1 MSRPLAADRPLIK
14 PRGLSATAA
23 ARFGYYYADCETGAF
38 FASVDGLKFANIPN
52 LSFPQSHRCVLEP
65 HPTERG
71 GGLWLALG
79 SNGLHFVA
87 DANVPGA
94 TFRAAV
100 GIAAAHTVAVGAPP
114 TSGAEPSVYIFGLR
128 DSQVQGEGGEAG
140 AKDLHVLASLDRAAC
155 GLITCQSTAA
165 DAFTKS
171 TADAFTKNAPRPK
184 DPTANTPNRA
194 RDATSTSGQLPSP
207 LPLLE
212 RTSVKVAAVSKT
224 TIQTDNRGCPMPDVP
239 SATATTTTQQ
249 PQHNTTTPQ
258 HHNTTTPH
266 HHNTTTPHHH
276 NTTTPNTTT
285 PQHHKTPQNT
295 PHTTH
300 HTTPLT
306 PPHHVAH
313 PLPR

>member
-1 MSRPLAADRPLIK
+1 MAHSAALPCGRLLSRADNMSRPLAADRPLIK

-140 AKDLHVLASLDRAAC
+140 AEDLHVLASLDRAATFTDVRSSNGK
-155 GLITCQSTAA
+155 GLGNWPEVLVAS
-165 DAFTKS
+165 
-171 TADAFTKNAPRPK
+171 
-184 DPTANTPNRA
+184 RA
-194 RDATSTSGQLPSP
+194 RFGVLAVGSFGRGAFFVNASAVLFVNAS
-207 LPLLE
+207 
-212 RTSVKVAAVSKT
+212 AAV
-224 TIQTDNRGCPMPDVP
+224 
-239 SATATTTTQQ
+239 
-249 PQHNTTTPQ
+249 
-258 HHNTTTPH
+258 
-266 HHNTTTPHHH
+266 
-276 NTTTPNTTT
+276 
-285 PQHHKTPQNT
+285 
-295 PHTTH
+295 
-300 HTTPLT
+300 L
-306 PPHHVAH
+306 
-313 PLPR
+313 